1 MHIAYSALSLFYSL
15 CRFKNHRCIELVIR
29 KTLKNGK
36 RLVAY
41 RYSLRRARFAK
52 YRFRNLHILH
62 FRCFIP
68 SVGLKIITA
77 SSCIYE
83 KRQRIRFRFRFGIR
97 FIRLSQE
104 RDLTIVIL
112 DRFTLRRARFA
123 KYRFSNLHIL
133 HSLFRLLNEGNLT
146 VVVLDMFISVQIYRF
161 AKYGKLESLY

>member
-1 MHIAYSALSLFYSL
+1 MRQA
-15 CRFKNHRCIELVIR
+15 
-29 KTLKNGK
+29 LKNRK

-52 YRFRNLHILH
+52 YRFPNLHILH

-68 SVGLKIITA
+68 SLGLKIITA

-83 KRQRIRFRFRFGIR
+83 KRQRIRFRFRFRSR
-97 FIRLSQE
+97 FVRLSQE

-112 DRFTLRRARFA
+112 DRFTLRKARFA
-123 KYRFSNLHIL
+123 KYRFSNLHIP

-146 VVVLDMFISVQIYRF
+146 VVILGMFISV
-161 AKYGKLESLY
+161 